1 MNITARI
8 APLVVLLVASCAS
21 GPAEHTL
28 YFLGEEALNPNSS
41 GTNTP
46 VNVRV
51 YQLTDKTKFQD
62 ANFDALW
69 RQESAVLGDTLVDAV
84 GAVITTTPDEIQFPL
99 IIGETVHYI
108 GIVGLFNREQ
118 GPWKMCVAVDEVE
131 DWRFR
136 FREYQILQE
145 KR

>member
-1 MNITARI
+1 MNIAARI
-8 APLVVLLVASCAS
+8 APLVVLLVASCAG

-28 YFLGEEALNPNSS
+28 YFLGDEELNPNSS
-41 GTNTP
+41 GTYTP

-51 YQLTDKTKFQD
+51 YRLTDKAKFED

-69 RQESAVLGDTLVDAV
+69 RDEPAVLGDTLVGVPV
-84 GAVITTTPDEIQFPL
+84 GAVITTTPEEIQL
-99 IIGETVHYI
+99 ITGESVQFI

-118 GPWKMCVAVDEVE
+118 GPWKICVAVDEVE

-145 KR
+145 AR